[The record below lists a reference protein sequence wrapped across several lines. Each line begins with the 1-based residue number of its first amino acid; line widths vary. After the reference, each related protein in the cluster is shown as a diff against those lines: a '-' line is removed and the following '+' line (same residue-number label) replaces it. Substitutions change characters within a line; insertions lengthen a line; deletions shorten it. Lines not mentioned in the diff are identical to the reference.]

1 MGNEIFG
8 ISLAVLLVLFIV
20 YWLPVIW
27 VLASNRTEGA
37 TKFAWFIITFV
48 FSWVGLIAFLILA
61 PRAGGRGPN
70 AYS

>member
-20 YWLPVIW
+20 YWLPIIW
-27 VLASNRTEGA
+27 VLASDRTSGLA
-37 TKFAWFIITFV
+37 KFVWFLVTV
-48 FSWVGLIAFLILA
+48 TFSWLGLVAFLLLA

-70 AYS
+70 ASL